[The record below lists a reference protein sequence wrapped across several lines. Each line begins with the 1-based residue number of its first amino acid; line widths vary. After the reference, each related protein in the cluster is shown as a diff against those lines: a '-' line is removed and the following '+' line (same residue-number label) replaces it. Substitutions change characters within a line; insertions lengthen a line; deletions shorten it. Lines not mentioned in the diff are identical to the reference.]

1 MGASKSKW
9 FVQILGMF
17 AVVVLVA
24 GCGSQTQMAMGPSY
38 GAVAP
43 SADAGPTSLAAGD
56 SLGQMIF
63 PPVVQEP
70 AQIVASED

>member
-9 FVQILGMF
+9 FVQILGMV
-17 AVVVLVA
+17 AVIVLIA
-24 GCGSQTQMAMGPSY
+24 GCGAQTQMAMGPGY
-38 GAVAP
+38 EAMTP

-63 PPVVQEP
+63 PMAVQEP
-70 AQIVASED
+70 AQVVASDD